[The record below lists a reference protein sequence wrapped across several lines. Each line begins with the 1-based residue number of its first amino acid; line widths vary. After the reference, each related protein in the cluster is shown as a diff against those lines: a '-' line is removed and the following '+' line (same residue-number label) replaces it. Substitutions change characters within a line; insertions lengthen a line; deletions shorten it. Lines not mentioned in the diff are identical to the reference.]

1 MQHRSYVRHNDK
13 KPLQINDLVLYCI
26 QVDKDLK
33 VNLVVKKFNF
43 ELLFLLHS
51 HFYKEI
57 YMTNIASPVTPVTTV
72 SKDSIAHTAK
82 IEQFVSDYRMCVQ
95 KTATA
100 ILELANVVNSAYSSL
115 SKSDFKA
122 FRDAIGADESKD
134 SYIKKLK
141 CIAQKS
147 ARFNAISDK
156 LPPSYTTLYTLS
168 QLNDAT
174 FTQLCSDNVI
184 APNMT
189 ALALTSYVDKK
200 STKNVTDI
208 VLSLKNLSKE
218 VKYLAFA
225 EIQTVCKKFNIEL
238 KSNIQTPFAN
248 KIEKLADLNA
258 FLIEDVEVK
267 SELETA

>member
-1 MQHRSYVRHNDK
+1 
-13 KPLQINDLVLYCI
+13 
-26 QVDKDLK
+26 
-33 VNLVVKKFNF
+33 
-43 ELLFLLHS
+43 
-51 HFYKEI
+51 
-57 YMTNIASPVTPVTTV
+57 MTNIATTVTPVSQTPV
-72 SKDSIAHTAK
+72 VNSAK
-82 IEQFVSDYRMCVQ
+82 IEQFVNQYQLCIQ

-100 ILELANVVNSAYSSL
+100 ILELANVVYSASTSL
-115 SKSDFKA
+115 SKSEFDS
-122 FRDAIGADESKD
+122 FRDAIGADKSKD

-156 LPPSYTTLYTLS
+156 LPPIYTTLYTLS
-168 QLNDAT
+168 QLNDST

-189 ALALTSYVDKK
+189 ALSLTSYVDKK

-208 VLSLKNLSKE
+208 VLSLKNLSEE
-218 VKYLAFA
+218 VRVLALA
-225 EIQTVCKKFNIEL
+225 EIQVVCKKFNIKL
-238 KSNIQTPFAN
+238 KSNIQSPFAK

>member
-1 MQHRSYVRHNDK
+1 
-13 KPLQINDLVLYCI
+13 
-26 QVDKDLK
+26 
-33 VNLVVKKFNF
+33 
-43 ELLFLLHS
+43 
-51 HFYKEI
+51 
-57 YMTNIASPVTPVTTV
+57 MTNIATPMTLV
-72 SKDSIAHTAK
+72 SQDSVASTAK
-82 IEQFVSDYRMCVQ
+82 IEQFISEYRVRVQ

-100 ILELANVVNSAYSSL
+100 ILELANVVYSASTSL
-115 SKSDFKA
+115 SKSEFES
-122 FRDAIGADESKD
+122 FRNAIGADKSKD
-134 SYIKKLK
+134 SYIKKLI
-141 CIAQKS
+141 CIAHQS

-174 FTQLCSDNVI
+174 FTQVCSDNVI

-208 VLSLKNLSKE
+208 VLSLKNLSQE
-218 VKYLAFA
+218 VRYLAFA

>member
-1 MQHRSYVRHNDK
+1 
-13 KPLQINDLVLYCI
+13 
-26 QVDKDLK
+26 
-33 VNLVVKKFNF
+33 
-43 ELLFLLHS
+43 
-51 HFYKEI
+51 
-57 YMTNIASPVTPVTTV
+57 MTYSASPVTPV
-72 SKDSIAHTAK
+72 SQDSVVDTAK
-82 IEQFVSDYRMCVQ
+82 IEQFVSDYRICVQ
-95 KTATA
+95 KTASA
-100 ILELANVVNSAYSSL
+100 ILELANVVNSAYTSL
-115 SKSDFKA
+115 SKLEFDS
-122 FRDAIGADESKD
+122 FRDAIGADKSKD

-189 ALALTSYVDKK
+189 ALSLTSYVDKK

-208 VLSLKNLSKE
+208 VLSLKNLSEE
-218 VKYLAFA
+218 VRVLALA

-238 KSNIQTPFAN
+238 KSNIQSSFAN

>member
-1 MQHRSYVRHNDK
+1 
-13 KPLQINDLVLYCI
+13 
-26 QVDKDLK
+26 
-33 VNLVVKKFNF
+33 
-43 ELLFLLHS
+43 
-51 HFYKEI
+51 
-57 YMTNIASPVTPVTTV
+57 MTNTTSRVTPVLQ
-72 SKDSIAHTAK
+72 DSVASTAK
-82 IEQFVSDYRMCVQ
+82 IEQFISEYRMRVQ

-100 ILELANVVNSAYSSL
+100 ILELANVVYSASTSL
-115 SKSDFKA
+115 SKSEFKA

-174 FTQLCSDNVI
+174 FIQVCSDNVI

-200 STKNVTDI
+200 SNKNDSDI
-208 VLSLKNLSKE
+208 VLSFKNLSND
-218 VKYLAFA
+218 VKYLAFF
-225 EIQTVCKKFNIEL
+225 EIQAVCKKFNIEL
-238 KSNIQTPFAN
+238 KSSSQLPFAN
-248 KIEKLADLNA
+248 KIEKLSDLKA
-258 FLIEDVEVK
+258 TLIEDVEVK